1 MKRPARI
8 RLTRSGAIVQLR
20 QQLERDS
27 FPRLQMGLIVA
38 FTGGSG
44 LLASFLL
51 LHAGVSSMALRYPL
65 ALLAAYGAFL
75 LLLWLW
81 LRTSVDDYVQLPD
94 LGDLGD
100 GVSLARGAV
109 PDLVTA
115 GGGDFGGAG
124 AQASFEAVGD
134 GGGSVLSSVGDTL
147 GDTVGEAAGS
157 ALDADELVIPLL
169 VLLLALGL
177 ALASL
182 YVVYIAPAL
191 FAELLFDGVLSF
203 TLYRHLRRKDAS
215 HWLGT
220 AVRRTVLPFGLT
232 ALFLCGV
239 GAAMAAYAPGARS
252 IGEVLSHAHA
262 TR

>member
-1 MKRPARI
+1 MKRPSRI

-27 FPRLQMGLIVA
+27 FPRLQMGLLVA
-38 FTGGSG
+38 LTGGSG

-75 LLLWLW
+75 FLLWLW

-134 GGGSVLSSVGDTL
+134 GGGSVLSSV

-220 AVRRTVLPFGLT
+220 AVRRTLLPFGLT

-252 IGEVLSHAHA
+252 IGEVLAH
-262 TR
+262 TSSKK